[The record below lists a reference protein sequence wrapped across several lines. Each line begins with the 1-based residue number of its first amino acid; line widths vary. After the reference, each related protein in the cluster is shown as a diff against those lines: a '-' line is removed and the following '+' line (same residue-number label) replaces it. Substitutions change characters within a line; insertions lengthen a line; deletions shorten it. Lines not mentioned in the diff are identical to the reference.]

1 MGKHDS
7 DEGMSFFLGG
17 AEGVKKGAFWIKDKL
32 KVLAIV
38 ALIPIVGAGVYF
50 GCKAVVNYKSKKPKT
65 SVPVVASNDDS
76 ETKKEYLGG
85 YEVIRKS

>member
-7 DEGMSFFLGG
+7 DEKIGFFLGG
-17 AEGVKKGAFWIKDKL
+17 AESVKKGAFWIKDKL
-32 KVLAIV
+32 KVLAII
-38 ALIPIVGAGVYF
+38 ALIPIVGTGVYF

-65 SVPVVASNDDS
+65 TVPVVASNNDN

-85 YEVIRKS
+85 YEVIRKN